1 MNYEKHYENLIL
13 KAKSRVLDSYKEKH
27 HVIPRCLGGNDD
39 IDNIVELL
47 PEEHYI
53 AHLLLVKMYPDE
65 SKLIYAANMM
75 ANRNN
80 KSYGW
85 IKRKFAIQNSIDHKG
100 MKHTEETRNKMKKAI
115 EDRWK
120 NNKEGFSEEQRRRA
134 ARPKNKKDGYYKPKS
149 KKHAENIAAA
159 AKKRPKYPC
168 DICGK
173 LITKA
178 NIENHRKVHNVIQC
192 I

>member
-1 MNYEKHYENLIL
+1 MNYKKHYENLIL

-39 IDNIVELL
+39 TDNIVELL

-120 NNKEGFSEEQRRRA
+120 NNKEGFSKEQRRRA
-134 ARPKNKKDGYYKPKS
+134 ARPKNKKNGYYKPKS

-168 DICGK
+168 DMCGK